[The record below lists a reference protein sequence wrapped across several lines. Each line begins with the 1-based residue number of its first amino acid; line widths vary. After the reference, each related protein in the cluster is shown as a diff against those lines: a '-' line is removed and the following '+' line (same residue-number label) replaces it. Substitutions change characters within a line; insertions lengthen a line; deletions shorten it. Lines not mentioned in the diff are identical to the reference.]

1 MGEDIDWTRDR
12 VGKLYER
19 VALATEQ
26 ARSVTEHATALCAVR
41 HPVPRDTAEGDAAT
55 ERARDAPAVLPRS
68 AAGLAEDFP
77 RSETRAHL
85 VVMVDPLAG
94 GR

>member
-1 MGEDIDWTRDR
+1 MVCFAAFRLAIGDDIDWTRDR

-41 HPVPRDTAEGDAAT
+41 HPVSRHTAEGDAAT
-55 ERARDAPAVLPRS
+55 ERAGDVPAVLPRS
-68 AAGLAEDFP
+68 AAGLAEDFTP
-77 RSETRAHL
+77 ET
-85 VVMVDPLAG
+85 
-94 GR
+94 